1 MTVLS
6 ELKKKKKR
14 HSSAVLS
21 MIKQQN
27 QILASRECQIKLG
40 DTLPDLWVCVCVGR
54 AVILYMVSGS
64 DPLPRLNVFPL

>member
-6 ELKKKKKR
+6 ELRKKN

-21 MIKQQN
+21 MINQQN
-27 QILASRECQIKLG
+27 QILASRERQIKLG
-40 DTLPDLWVCVCVGR
+40 DILPDLCVCVCVGR

-64 DPLPRLNVFPL
+64 DSLLRFY